1 MARPGSDRRIVTSG
15 YSQTPLVRKLGIAQ
29 GARVGVVGD
38 PGHLAGLLDPLPRG
52 ARLIRNPRASCPVTV
67 AFAPTTKRFRNVF
80 PRLLS
85 RLPADGALW
94 IAWPKKSSPL
104 HVDLTEDAIRAAAL
118 QVGLVD
124 NKVCALDSDWSGL
137 RLVVRRENRDV
148 WNAEASPTGGTTSP
162 G

>member
-1 MARPGSDRRIVTSG
+1 MTSG
-15 YSQTPLVRKLGIAQ
+15 YSGTPLVRKLGIAQ
-29 GARVGVVGD
+29 GDRVGVVGD

-52 ARLIRNPRASCPVTV
+52 ARLVRNPRAPCPVLV
-67 AFAPTTKRFRNVF
+67 AFAPTTKRFRTVF
-80 PRLLS
+80 PRLLR

-118 QVGLVD
+118 QIGLVD

-137 RLVVRRENRDV
+137 RLVVRRENRGTWDPDG
-148 WNAEASPTGGTTSP
+148 SPAGGTTAP